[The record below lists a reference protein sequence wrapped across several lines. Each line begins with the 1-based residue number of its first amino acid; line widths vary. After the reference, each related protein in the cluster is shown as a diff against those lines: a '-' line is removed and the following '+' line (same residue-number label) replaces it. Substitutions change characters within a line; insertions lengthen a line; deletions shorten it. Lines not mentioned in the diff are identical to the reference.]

1 MAGEKQIT
9 PVDDV
14 EAICQR
20 RDLDLPAPGP
30 YRDYIEWLRRHDF
43 LRDKCVQELFETQVE
58 CTPNT
63 VALVYIKE
71 EVSYRELDNQTNR
84 AARHLRSLYS
94 QLPPKLEARAA
105 KLCWSSPLTT
115 SIFAWPTGPSN
126 SIAARWSRDTP
137 TG

>member
-20 RDLDLPAPGP
+20 RDLDLPAPRP
-30 YRDYIEWLRRHDF
+30 YRDYIEWLRRRDF
-43 LRDKCVQELFETQVE
+43 PRDKCIHELFETQVE

-71 EVSYRELDNQTNR
+71 EVSYRELDNQTNW

-94 QLPPKLEARAA
+94 QLLPKLEARVRQNCAGHH
-105 KLCWSSPLTT
+105 P
-115 SIFAWPTGPSN
+115 
-126 SIAARWSRDTP
+126 
-137 TG
+137 

>member
-20 RDLDLPAPGP
+20 RDLDLLAPRP
-30 YRDYIEWLRRHDF
+30 DRDYIEWLRRRDF
-43 LRDKCVQELFETQVE
+43 PRDKCNHELFETQVE

-71 EVSYRELDNQTNR
+71 EVSYRELDNQAIR
-84 AARHLRSLYS
+84 VALHLRSLDVG
-94 QLPPKLEARAA
+94 Q
-105 KLCWSSPLTT
+105 
-115 SIFAWPTGPSN
+115 
-126 SIAARWSRDTP
+126 
-137 TG
+137 

>member
-20 RDLDLPAPGP
+20 RDLDLPAPRP
-30 YRDYIEWLRRHDF
+30 YRDYIEWLRRRDF
-43 LRDKCVQELFETQVE
+43 PRHKCIHELFETQVE
-58 CTPNT
+58 FTPNT

-71 EVSYRELDNQTNR
+71 EVSYRELDNQTNW

-94 QLPPKLEARAA
+94 QRLPELEARVLQNCAGHH
-105 KLCWSSPLTT
+105 P
-115 SIFAWPTGPSN
+115 
-126 SIAARWSRDTP
+126 
-137 TG
+137 